1 MAQLQALILNMF
13 EQGFLF
19 AFLGLGV
26 LITFR
31 FFRFPDLTAE
41 GSYPLGGAVAAA
53 LLVQGLDPFVA
64 TLAAAAAGAGA
75 GTITALIHTKLRIN
89 NIVAGIIAMTA
100 LYSVNLRVMG
110 KANTPLLSTPSVFSE
125 TVDWLNRLG
134 LNLHDNVFTT
144 IPIALVLLV
153 GAGLAL
159 IWFFATDLGLAVRAT
174 GQNEAMIASL
184 GVDTDRTKMVG
195 LALSNSFIALSG
207 ALVAQNHGF
216 ADIGMGVGILVTG
229 AAAVLIGE
237 AIFGDRTVTWWIVAV
252 ICGTVIYR
260 LLVALALRGQQLC
273 AQLAGLP
280 IPSVAV
286 IAGACLGTGLQLALA
301 CDYRLASDQ
310 ASIGQVFHKLGLTV
324 DFTPELPFSGTVV
337 SLSWAKQHQAVLQR
351 VLAAHAKSIAWF
363 DDDKNRDEA
372 VKMMV
377 TASGLKPDEVEKAYA
392 FFRKGKFF
400 EPTGKISR
408 KKLGALVAALA
419 SLGDIPQLDINRLI
433 LPGVTQMTD

>member
-237 AIFGDRTVTWWIVAV
+237 AIFGDRTVAWWIVAV

-260 LLVALALRGQQLC
+260 LMVALALRIGFEPVDLR
-273 AQLAGLP
+273 L
-280 IPSVAV
+280 VTAV
-286 IAGACLGTGLQLALA
+286 LLLLALTIP
-301 CDYRLASDQ
+301 R
-310 ASIGQVFHKLGLTV
+310 
-324 DFTPELPFSGTVV
+324 
-337 SLSWAKQHQAVLQR
+337 WR
-351 VLAAHAKSIAWF
+351 VLVL
-363 DDDKNRDEA
+363 R
-372 VKMMV
+372 
-377 TASGLKPDEVEKAYA
+377 
-392 FFRKGKFF
+392 
-400 EPTGKISR
+400 
-408 KKLGALVAALA
+408 
-419 SLGDIPQLDINRLI
+419 
-433 LPGVTQMTD
+433 

>member
-110 KANTPLLSTPSVFSE
+110 KANTPLLSTPSVFGE

-260 LLVALALRGQQLC
+260 LLVALALRIGFEPVDLR
-273 AQLAGLP
+273 L
-280 IPSVAV
+280 VTAV
-286 IAGACLGTGLQLALA
+286 LLLLALTIP
-301 CDYRLASDQ
+301 R
-310 ASIGQVFHKLGLTV
+310 
-324 DFTPELPFSGTVV
+324 
-337 SLSWAKQHQAVLQR
+337 WR
-351 VLAAHAKSIAWF
+351 VLVL
-363 DDDKNRDEA
+363 R
-372 VKMMV
+372 
-377 TASGLKPDEVEKAYA
+377 
-392 FFRKGKFF
+392 
-400 EPTGKISR
+400 
-408 KKLGALVAALA
+408 
-419 SLGDIPQLDINRLI
+419 
-433 LPGVTQMTD
+433 